1 MTYEL
6 FKVSKMTTMFFDL
19 FKEIKMKNKEKYDA
33 LTIEDEKIIQKKW
46 REWYSNL
53 SDEKK
58 NVIRNTSK
66 ERYYKNLNAF

>member
-1 MTYEL
+1 
-6 FKVSKMTTMFFDL
+6 
-19 FKEIKMKNKEKYDA
+19 MKNKEKYDA
-33 LTIEDEKIIQKKW
+33 LTIEEKKIIQKKW